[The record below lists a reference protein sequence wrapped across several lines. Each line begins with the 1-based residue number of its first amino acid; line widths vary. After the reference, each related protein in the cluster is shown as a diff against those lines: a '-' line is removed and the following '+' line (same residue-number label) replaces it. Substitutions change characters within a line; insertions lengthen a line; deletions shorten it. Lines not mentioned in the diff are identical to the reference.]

1 MLKRLSKNGDKL
13 VNVGDLYTGIVGE
26 YGANTSWK
34 DRLELAENDLKKWKD
49 ALFEYNRLK
58 KEVEENNKPIEV
70 RLNAAKENEKNIKE
84 ALETIDDLILTKKR
98 EVEGHEIKIHLS
110 SEGAAQE
117 AESLENK

>member
-1 MLKRLSKNGDKL
+1 M
-13 VNVGDLYTGIVGE
+13 YTGIVGE